1 MFDTNTIK
9 EVKQLLQQPQKIA
22 LVSHKNP
29 DGDTIGAALG
39 LMHYLRQLGHHVDA
53 LVPNEFPAFY
63 RWLPG
68 SEELLIFDQ
77 KAKEVKEKLVDASI
91 VFCVDFNSLDRSGNM
106 SASLAESKGIKM
118 VIDHHLEPSDEFQH
132 YFSVVE
138 TSSTGELV
146 YEFIEAMDHQQ
157 YLNKEIALA
166 LYTAIMTD
174 TGSFS
179 FACNQGRTYEIVAHL
194 INLGVDPTM
203 VHRLVYDT
211 FTESRLRLLGH
222 SITNKMKV
230 WKELHAA
237 VIYLD
242 KKDLSDYN
250 YQVGDT
256 EGVVNYPLSMEEINL
271 SILLTEKNS
280 LIRMSFRSKGDF
292 DCNLLTRK
300 HFNGG
305 GHKNAAGGNS
315 PLPMEQALQY
325 LEETLTLYKKELDY
339 KIEFK

>member
-1 MFDTNTIK
+1 MFDTTTIR
-9 EVKQLLQQPQKIA
+9 EVKQLLLQPRDIV

-39 LMHYLRQLGHHVDA
+39 LMHYLRQLGHRVEA
-53 LVPNEFPAFY
+53 LVPNEFPSFY

-68 SEELLIFDQ
+68 SDQLLIFDQ
-77 KAKEVKEKLVDASI
+77 KAKEVKEKLNNASL
-91 VFCVDFNSLDRSGNM
+91 VFCVDFNSMDRTGNM
-106 SASLAESKGIKM
+106 ASFLQEAPGIKI
-118 VIDHHLEPSDEFQH
+118 VIDHHLQPSDEFQH

-146 YEFIEAMDHQQ
+146 YSFIEAMDHLQ

-179 FACNQGRTYEIVAHL
+179 FACNQGRTYEIVARL
-194 INLGVDPTM
+194 IDLGVDPTL

-222 SITNKMKV
+222 SISNKMRV
-230 WKELHAA
+230 WNELHAA
-237 VIYLD
+237 AIYLD
-242 KKDLSDYN
+242 KKDLSDFS

-256 EGVVNYPLSMEEINL
+256 EGVVNYPLSMEQINL

-280 LIRMSFRSKGDF
+280 LIRMSFRSKGGF
-292 DCNLLTRK
+292 DCNLFARK
-300 HFNGG
+300 HYNGG
-305 GHKNAAGGNS
+305 GHKNAAGGNTA
-315 PLPMEQALQY
+315 LPMDQALQH
-325 LEETLTLYKKELDY
+325 LEETLSQYKNELGY
-339 KIEFK
+339 KIGFE